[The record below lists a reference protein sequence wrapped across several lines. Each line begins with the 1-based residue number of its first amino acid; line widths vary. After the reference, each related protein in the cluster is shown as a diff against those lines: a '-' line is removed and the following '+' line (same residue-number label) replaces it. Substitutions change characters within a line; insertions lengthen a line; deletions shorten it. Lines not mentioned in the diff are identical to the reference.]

1 MVYWVQWNMIAN
13 AIEINENILK
23 RFAALEKKGHLA
35 HAYLFIGPA
44 DIGKGAT
51 AAAVAKFLNCEDK
64 NSSGQAPP
72 KAGQAYFCDRCPAC
86 LKINSGNHP
95 DVHILRVA
103 PGESIK
109 IDAIRELLAQIRL
122 RPFMAAK
129 KVFII
134 HNIED
139 LTTEGA
145 NALLKTLEEPSVNS
159 LLILTTA
166 VPERVLET
174 VKSRC
179 HAMPFVSA
187 SQRAL
192 AARLVQHYDE
202 DKDQAHFLAYFAE
215 GCLGKARRL
224 QEEGFC
230 AAKDAIIDQFILGRE
245 REALIKTIASDKAK
259 TREFLDVLLSWIR
272 DCLLVK
278 AGVEDARLVHAGR
291 IRELQNFQQRFS
303 FEDLAGIYRETVNTC
318 RLRVENLN
326 TKIPLSI
333 IGEMLWAK

>member
-1 MVYWVQWNMIAN
+1 MIKSD
-13 AIEINENILK
+13 IEINENILK
-23 RFAALEKKGHLA
+23 RFAALEKKGLLA
-35 HAYLFIGPA
+35 HAYLFVGPA
-44 DIGKGAT
+44 YIGKTAT
-51 AAAVAKFLNCEDK
+51 AVAVAKFLNCESK
-64 NSSGQAPP
+64 KESSEM
-72 KAGQAYFCDRCPAC
+72 YSCDRCPAC
-86 LKINSGNHP
+86 LKISSGSHP
-95 DVHILRVA
+95 DVHILQVA

-109 IDAIRELLAQIRL
+109 IDAVRELLAQIRL

-129 KVFII
+129 KIFIV

-179 HAMPFVSA
+179 HVMPFVPA

-192 AARLVQHYDE
+192 AARLVQYYDE

-215 GCLGKARRL
+215 GCLGKARRFKEDGL
-224 QEEGFC
+224 C
-230 AAKDAIIDQFILGRE
+230 AAKDEIVDRYILGRE
-245 REALIKTIASDKAK
+245 REALIKTIGADKAK
-259 TREFLDVLLSWIR
+259 TREFLDVLLSWVR
-272 DCLLVK
+272 DCLLIQT
-278 AGVEDARLVHAGR
+278 GVEDARLVHAGR
-291 IRELQNFQQRFS
+291 IRELQNFQRRYS
-303 FEDLAGIYRETVNTC
+303 FEELTGIYQETVNTC
-318 RLRVENLN
+318 RLLIENLN
-326 TKIPLSI
+326 VKISLSI

>member
-1 MVYWVQWNMIAN
+1 MIKSD
-13 AIEINENILK
+13 IEINANILK
-23 RFAALEKKGHLA
+23 RFSDLEKKELLA
-35 HAYLFIGPA
+35 HAYLFVGPA
-44 DIGKGAT
+44 HIGKAAT
-51 AAAVAKFLNCEDK
+51 ALAVARFLNCENK
-64 NSSGQAPP
+64 KESGEI
-72 KAGQAYFCDRCPAC
+72 YFCDRCPSC

-95 DVHILRVA
+95 DVHILQVA

-129 KVFII
+129 KIFII

-139 LTTEGA
+139 LTIEGA

-179 HAMPFVSA
+179 HVIPFVPA

-192 AARLVQHYDE
+192 AARLVQYYDE

-224 QEEGFC
+224 KEDGLC
-230 AAKDAIIDQFILGRE
+230 ATKDEIIDRYILGRE
-245 REALIKTIASDKAK
+245 REALIKTIGADKVK
-259 TREFLDVLLSWIR
+259 TREFLEVLLSWIR
-272 DCLLVK
+272 DCLLIQT
-278 AGVEDARLVHAGR
+278 GVEDARLVHAGR
-291 IRELQNFQQRFS
+291 IRELQNFQRRFS
-303 FEDLAGIYRETVNTC
+303 FEELGGIHRETVNAC
-318 RLRVENLN
+318 RLLLENLN
-326 TKIPLSI
+326 VKIPLSI

>member
-1 MVYWVQWNMIAN
+1 MITS
-13 AIEINENILK
+13 AIEINENVLK
-23 RFAALEKKGHLA
+23 RFAVLEEKGLLA
-35 HAYLFIGPA
+35 HAYLFVGPA
-44 DIGKGAT
+44 HIGKAAT
-51 AAAVAKFLNCEDK
+51 ALAVARFLNCENTK
-64 NSSGQAPP
+64 ESG
-72 KAGQAYFCDRCPAC
+72 GMYFCDRCPSC

-95 DVHILRVA
+95 DVHILQVA

-109 IDAIRELLAQIRL
+109 IDAVRELLGQIRL

-129 KVFII
+129 KIFIVRS
-134 HNIED
+134 IED

-145 NALLKTLEEPSVNS
+145 NALLKTLEEPSANS

-179 HAMPFVSA
+179 HVMLFASA

-192 AARLVQHYDE
+192 AARLVQYYDE

-224 QEEGFC
+224 KENGLC
-230 AAKDAIIDQFILGRE
+230 AAKDEIIDRYILGRE
-245 REALIKTIASDKAK
+245 REALIKTIGADKAK
-259 TREFLDVLLSWIR
+259 TREFLGVLLSWAR
-272 DCLLVK
+272 DCLLIQ
-278 AGVEDARLVHAGR
+278 AGVQDARLVHAGR
-291 IRELQNFQQRFS
+291 IRELQNFQRRFS
-303 FEDLAGIYRETVNTC
+303 FEELTGIHRETVNAC
-318 RLRVENLN
+318 RLLAENFN
-326 TKIPLSI
+326 VKIPLSI

>member
-1 MVYWVQWNMIAN
+1 MITS
-13 AIEINENILK
+13 AIEINENVLK
-23 RFAALEKKGHLA
+23 RFAVLEEKGLLA
-35 HAYLFIGPA
+35 HAYLFVGPA
-44 DIGKGAT
+44 HIGKAAT
-51 AAAVAKFLNCEDK
+51 ALAVARFLNCENTK
-64 NSSGQAPP
+64 ESG
-72 KAGQAYFCDRCPAC
+72 GMYFCDRCPSC

-95 DVHILRVA
+95 DVHILQVA

-109 IDAIRELLAQIRL
+109 IDAVRELLAQIRL

-129 KVFII
+129 KIFIV

-145 NALLKTLEEPSVNS
+145 NALLKTLEEPSANS

-179 HAMPFVSA
+179 HVIPFAPA

-192 AARLVQHYDE
+192 AARLVQYYDE

-224 QEEGFC
+224 KEDGLC
-230 AAKDAIIDQFILGRE
+230 AAKDEIIDRYILGRE
-245 REALIKTIASDKAK
+245 REALIKTIGADKAK
-259 TREFLDVLLSWIR
+259 TREFLDVLLSWAR
-272 DCLLVK
+272 DCLLIQ
-278 AGVEDARLVHAGR
+278 AGVQDARLVHAGR
-291 IRELQNFQQRFS
+291 IRELQNFQRRFS
-303 FEDLAGIYRETVNTC
+303 FEELTGIHRETVNAC
-318 RLRVENLN
+318 RLLVENLN
-326 TKIPLSI
+326 VKIPLSI

>member
-1 MVYWVQWNMIAN
+1 MIKN
-13 AIEINENILK
+13 DIEINENVLK
-23 RFAALEKKGHLA
+23 RFALLEKKGLLA
-35 HAYLFIGPA
+35 HAYLFTGPA
-44 DIGKGAT
+44 HIGKAAT
-51 AAAVAKFLNCEDK
+51 ALAVARFLNCENTK
-64 NSSGQAPP
+64 ESG
-72 KAGQAYFCDRCPAC
+72 GMYFCDRCPSC

-95 DVHILRVA
+95 DVHVLEVA

-109 IDAIRELLAQIRL
+109 IDAVRELVARIRL

-129 KVFII
+129 KIFII

-179 HAMPFVSA
+179 HVTPFVPS
-187 SQRAL
+187 SSREL
-192 AARLVQHYDE
+192 AARLVQYYDE
-202 DKDQAHFLAYFAE
+202 DKDRARFLAYFAE

-224 QEEGFC
+224 EEEGFC
-230 AAKDAIIDQFILGRE
+230 ATKDEIIDRFILAPKDEILGRE
-245 REALIKTIASDKAK
+245 REALIKAVASDKAK
-259 TREFLDVLLSWIR
+259 TREFLDVLLSWVR
-272 DCLLVK
+272 DCLLIQ
-278 AGVEDARLVHAGR
+278 AGVKDARLVHAGR

-303 FEDLAGIYRETVNTC
+303 FEELTGIHRETVNAC
-318 RLRVENLN
+318 RLLTENLN
-326 TKIPLSI
+326 VKIPLSI
-333 IGEMLWAK
+333 IGEMVWAK

>member
-1 MVYWVQWNMIAN
+1 MDIPV
-13 AIEINENILK
+13 NENVLK
-23 RFAALEKKGHLA
+23 HFAALEKKGLLA
-35 HAYLFIGPA
+35 HAYLFVGPA
-44 DIGKGAT
+44 YIGKVTT
-51 AAAVAKFLNCEDK
+51 AVAVAKFLNCEDK
-64 NSSGQAPP
+64 KNREGT
-72 KAGQAYFCDRCPAC
+72 YFCGRCPAC

-95 DVHILRVA
+95 DVHILQVA

-109 IDAIRELLAQIRL
+109 IDAVRELLAQIRL

-129 KVFII
+129 KIFIV

-145 NALLKTLEEPSVNS
+145 NALLKTLEEPSANS

-179 HAMPFVSA
+179 HVIPFAPA

-192 AARLVQHYDE
+192 AARLVQYYDE

-224 QEEGFC
+224 KEDGLC
-230 AAKDAIIDQFILGRE
+230 ATKDEIIDRYIFG
-245 REALIKTIASDKAK
+245 
-259 TREFLDVLLSWIR
+259 
-272 DCLLVK
+272 
-278 AGVEDARLVHAGR
+278 ARARGAH
-291 IRELQNFQQRFS
+291 
-303 FEDLAGIYRETVNTC
+303 
-318 RLRVENLN
+318 
-326 TKIPLSI
+326 
-333 IGEMLWAK
+333 